1 MKQILRGGHIVS
13 HTGDERSY
21 IGFDADIVI
30 SNGIITDIVEPGSAD
45 GEGESIDVAGLWLV
59 PGFSQCHTHLV
70 QTLFRGMADDLE
82 LLEWL
87 RDRIWPLEAAHDEES
102 AYWSARLG
110 LTEMLLGGTTAILDM
125 ASVHHTDAIFRAAE
139 ECGIRAHIGK
149 AMMDRPNEAGLSE
162 STEASLTSSCDLRDR
177 WHQKGRLRYA
187 FAPRFVPSCTQELL
201 QGTVK
206 EARAKGCLIH
216 SHASEN
222 RDEVELVRSLTGMD
236 NVEYLQSLGMM
247 GSDVIL
253 AHCIHLTP
261 SEIKLLSDTQTAVAH
276 CPGSNFKLGSG
287 LALTPELLAHGVRVV
302 LGADGA
308 PCNNRMDIFAEMR
321 LAALMPKPRLGASC
335 IDANAVL
342 DMATRV
348 GSDVLQ
354 SQAGEIAPGLS
365 ADIVALDPLQV
376 HSLGAGARA
385 GTLVYAMNP
394 GNVKHVWIGGDRV
407 VENAQLLCW
416 DLEETLKECQKLAST
431 MRKRAGL

>member
-1 MKQILRGGHIVS
+1 MKQILRGGHIIS
-13 HTGDERSY
+13 HTGDGRSY
-21 IGFDADIVI
+21 GGLDADILI
-30 SNGIITDIVEPGSAD
+30 SNGIIEEMVAPGTPVHDA
-45 GEGESIDVAGLWLV
+45 ESIDVAGLWLL

-82 LLEWL
+82 LLDWL
-87 RDRIWPLEAAHDEES
+87 RQRIWPLEAAHDEES

-125 ASVHHTDAIFRAAE
+125 ASVHHTSAIFQAAE

-149 AMMDRPNEAGLSE
+149 AMMDRSNEAGLSE
-162 STEASLTSSCDLRDR
+162 STESALTSSCDLRDR

-187 FAPRFVPSCTQELL
+187 FAPRFVPSCTEELL
-201 QGTVK
+201 LGTVE
-206 EARAKGCLIH
+206 EARAHGCLIH

-222 RDEVELVRSLTGMD
+222 RDEVDLVRSLTGKD

-247 GSDVIL
+247 GSDVVL

-261 SEIKLLSDTQTAVAH
+261 AERILLGQTGTAVAH

-287 LALTPELLAHGVRVV
+287 LALTPELLADGVRIV

-335 IDANAVL
+335 LTANDVL

-354 SQAGEIAPGLS
+354 TQAGQVSPGLS
-365 ADIVALDPLQV
+365 ADIVALDPLLV
-376 HSLGAGARA
+376 HSLGAGPPS
-385 GTLVYAMNP
+385 GSVVYAMTP
-394 GNVKHVWIGGDRV
+394 ANVKHVWIAGEKLVDNG
-407 VENAQLLCW
+407 QLLCW
-416 DLEETLKECQKLAST
+416 DLDETIRECLKAAST
-431 MRKRAGL
+431 VRKRAGL